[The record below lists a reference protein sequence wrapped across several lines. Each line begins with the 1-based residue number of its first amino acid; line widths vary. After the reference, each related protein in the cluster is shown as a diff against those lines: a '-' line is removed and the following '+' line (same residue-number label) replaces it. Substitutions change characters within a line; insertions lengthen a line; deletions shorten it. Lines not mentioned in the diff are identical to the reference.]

1 MKKTV
6 GFILTLILVV
16 MISNVAS
23 VKVETYLKGITDY
36 ADQYT
41 KKKSKKVKKNKLK
54 TSLMR

>member
-23 VKVETYLKGITDY
+23 VKAATYLKWIKDY
-36 ADQYT
+36 AE
-41 KKKSKKVKKNKLK
+41 
-54 TSLMR
+54 